1 MEEFYERNKA
11 LFTNNSNEWETPQKL
26 FDSLNSVFHF
36 TLDPCSTD
44 ANAKC
49 EKHYTQE
56 QNGLEQTW
64 EGETVFCNPPY
75 GRHIGE
81 WVRKCAEEAKHAR
94 IVMLI
99 PARTDTTYFHE
110 YIYRQAFVQFIRK
123 RLKFELGGGFLKVLP
138 HFPRCLYS
146 LDLIGGER

>member
-1 MEEFYERNKA
+1 MSNFYEAGKA
-11 LFTNNSNEWETPQKL
+11 ALTSSNDEWETPQSL
-26 FDSLNSVFHF
+26 FNSLNGVFHF

-81 WVRKCAEEAKHAR
+81 WVRKCAEESKHAR
-94 IVMLI
+94 IVLLI
-99 PARTDTTYFHE
+99 PARTDTSYFHE
-110 YIYRQAFVQFIRK
+110 YIYHKAFTQFIRG
-123 RLKFELGGGFLKVLP
+123 RLKFEMGGGATEFSA
-138 HFPRCLYS
+138 FS
-146 LDLIGGER
+146 LDACVFRFR